1 MELEES
7 YQACPFCGIGFTNF
21 EFHLNVHED
30 CKLLD
35 DQSKQLGKR
44 REEMKGLNEALDF
57 IDSRLL
63 QHFHEEAEEEDVV
76 KVFVHN
82 EVASEKIVVKDEL
95 EIGETKFLEQGPVS
109 YEERPDYMT
118 DPLDDTAVSK
128 LKREMLASNKL
139 KREMLASNKL
149 KRETQTDVKTQASKP
164 AGLLGGRIKKPFCNG
179 GEQPSEIFYDQPSG
193 PKVETVEDAPQGS
206 SLAKLK
212 YSDAGRFEVAKFN
225 SDETSSK
232 GNEVLK
238 EEVEVGK
245 VEVGKVEVGVGKE
258 PDKRTT
264 LFLTTASES
273 SGNSR
278 TFSLKV
284 KPECNLGKVR
294 SSVARFLKVDP
305 ERIVLT

>member
-35 DQSKQLGKR
+35 DQSRQLGKR
-44 REEMKGLNEALDF
+44 REEMKGLNEALNF
-57 IDSRLL
+57 IDGRLL

-109 YEERPDYMT
+109 DEERPDYMT
-118 DPLDDTAVSK
+118 DPLDDTAV
-128 LKREMLASNKL
+128 RKL

-149 KRETQTDVKTQASKP
+149 KRETQTDVKMLAGSRP
-164 AGLLGGRIKKPFCNG
+164 AGLLGGRIKKPFCN

-212 YSDAGRFEVAKFN
+212 YSDAGRFDVAKFN

-245 VEVGKVEVGVGKE
+245 VEVEVGKE